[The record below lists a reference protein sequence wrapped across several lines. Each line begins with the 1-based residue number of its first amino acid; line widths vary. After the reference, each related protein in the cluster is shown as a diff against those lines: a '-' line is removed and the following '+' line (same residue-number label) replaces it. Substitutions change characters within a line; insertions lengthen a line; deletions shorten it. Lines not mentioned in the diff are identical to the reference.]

1 MINLGKLH
9 FRDIG
14 KQERVIRVIHRH
26 WFDIFKQFIIIFAGT
41 AFLVWGFFSLP
52 DLISDFLPKL
62 ENTNTYAIVFFI
74 ESTFALI
81 LWLYASLI
89 WIDYHLDIWVITTER
104 IINVEQKGVFV
115 RQVSEL
121 KLSKIQDVT
130 TKVGGV
136 IPTILNYG
144 NVYVQTAG
152 QETRFVFRHIPDPY
166 HTKSEIMKLQ
176 KQALQRSTQRLGEM
190 VREGSMNM

>member
-1 MINLGKLH
+1 MIVKTKMINLGKLH

-130 TKVGGV
+130 TKVG
-136 IPTILNYG
+136 
-144 NVYVQTAG
+144 
-152 QETRFVFRHIPDPY
+152 
-166 HTKSEIMKLQ
+166 
-176 KQALQRSTQRLGEM
+176 
-190 VREGSMNM
+190 